1 MIIYVKESELILY
14 EHPMNI
20 LKGNYFNTVEDTQ
33 NLTTEYRKAS
43 RRGFKI
49 RSYMLNF
56 SVKQAL
62 ANLLYP

>member
-43 RRGFKI
+43 RRGSKSDPTCSI
-49 RSYMLNF
+49 
-56 SVKQAL
+56 L
-62 ANLLYP
+62 A